1 MELEKIE
8 MKKYFKKNKVYFGNT
23 DMEIRKLKKKDNY
36 FYIYVD
42 KDVASNYIEIGGEIK
57 GKYYCF
63 YAKKIEWGKKNGIER
78 IERGF

>member
-23 DMEIRKLKKKDNY
+23 VMEIRKLKKKDDF

-42 KDVASNYIEIGGEIK
+42 KDVASKYVRIGGEEK
-57 GKYYCF
+57 KKYYCF
-63 YAKKIEWGKKNGIER
+63 YAEEIEWGKKDVIER
-78 IERGF
+78 IKRML

>member
-23 DMEIRKLKKKDNY
+23 NMRIRKLKKKDDY

-42 KDVASNYIEIGGEIK
+42 KNFGRYYMGEEIK
-57 GKYYCF
+57 GKYNCF
-63 YAKKIEWGKKNGIER
+63 YAKGIEWENKDGIER
-78 IERGF
+78 INRKL

>member
-1 MELEKIE
+1 

-23 DMEIRKLKKKDNY
+23 DMEIRKLKKKDDY

-42 KDVASNYIEIGGEIK
+42 KIFEKYDITMGGEVR

-63 YAKKIEWGKKNGIER
+63 CAREIEWRKKDGFER
-78 IERGF
+78 IERKF

>member
-23 DMEIRKLKKKDNY
+23 IMEIRKLKKKDDF

-42 KDVASNYIEIGGEIK
+42 KDVANNYIRIGGEAK
-57 GKYYCF
+57 KKYYCF
-63 YAKKIEWGKKNGIER
+63 YARKIEWGNKDGIER
-78 IERGF
+78 IERML

>member
-8 MKKYFKKNKVYFGNT
+8 MKKYFKKNKVYFGDT
-23 DMEIRKLKKKDNY
+23 VMEIRKLKKKDDY

-42 KDVASNYIEIGGEIK
+42 KDVANNYVRIGGEIK

-63 YAKKIEWGKKNGIER
+63 YAREIEWGNKDGIER
-78 IERGF
+78 IERML